1 MPPNNNPLT
10 REDRLKRV
18 AAALLSG
25 VSMRAIATQLSVN
38 VGTIRRDRD
47 IILRQWREERLE
59 NTDDWVT
66 RELRQLDQ
74 SYMRV
79 MKAAQQGELKAEE
92 MLLKIHARRAA
103 LLGLDYSDRK
113 VQQVS
118 GDIRLIIEDATV
130 TGISDGDDGE

>member
-1 MPPNNNPLT
+1 
-10 REDRLKRV
+10 
-18 AAALLSG
+18 
-25 VSMRAIATQLSVN
+25 MRAIATQLAVN

-92 MLLKIHARRAA
+92 TLLKIHARRAA

-130 TGISDGDDGE
+130 TGKGIEESDE

>member
-25 VSMRAIATQLSVN
+25 VSMRAIATQLAVN

-79 MKAAQQGELKAEE
+79 MKAAQQGELTAEE
-92 MLLKIHARRAA
+92 TLLKIHARRAA

-130 TGISDGDDGE
+130 TGKGIEESDE

>member
-25 VSMRAIATQLSVN
+25 VSMRAIATQLAVN
-38 VGTIRRDRD
+38 VATIRRDRD
-47 IILRQWREERLE
+47 IILRQWREERLDT
-59 NTDDWVT
+59 TDDWVT

-92 MLLKIHARRAA
+92 TLLKIHARRAA
-103 LLGLDYSDRK
+103 LLGLDYNDRK

-118 GDIRLIIEDATV
+118 GEMRLIIEDATV
-130 TGISDGDDGE
+130 TGKGIEESDE

>member
-25 VSMRAIATQLSVN
+25 VSMRAIATQLAVN
-38 VGTIRRDRD
+38 VATIRRDRD
-47 IILRQWREERLE
+47 IILRQWREERLDT
-59 NTDDWVT
+59 TDDWVT

-92 MLLKIHARRAA
+92 TLLKIHARRAA

-130 TGISDGDDGE
+130 TGVRDDESDE